1 MKFKSKLLAALILGT
16 LSLPGHSRVYE
27 YTINDIYGVEKSVS
41 ADSAK
46 LNTTEKIQ
54 LSLISGLDRKIRV
67 TVKKGDVNV
76 YSTTTESV
84 KVADRIKSSSDEEF
98 YGKVITMPPLSEGLY
113 TITSEILNTQD
124 ALIDSTTQSFL
135 IDTSGPTA
143 DNMRI

>member
-1 MKFKSKLLAALILGT
+1 
-16 LSLPGHSRVYE
+16 RVYE
-27 YTINDIYGVEKSVS
+27 YTIKDIYGVEKSVS

-98 YGKVITMPPLSEGLY
+98 YGKV
-113 TITSEILNTQD
+113 
-124 ALIDSTTQSFL
+124 
-135 IDTSGPTA
+135 
-143 DNMRI
+143 